1 MSVKSGCEVSSD
13 PPFLPVEQTGI
24 GQQVVV
30 MTLVVT
36 ALLRDT
42 AEPVARASSS
52 PLIGPLFRGI
62 VGSNHFR
69 LRDDAVFILRESVA
83 ICK

>member
-30 MTLVVT
+30 MTLDCDSSPQRHSR
-36 ALLRDT
+36 ACCSGLLIT
-42 AEPVARASSS
+42 THRASV
-52 PLIGPLFRGI
+52 LWYR
-62 VGSNHFR
+62 R
-69 LRDDAVFILRESVA
+69 L
-83 ICK
+83 